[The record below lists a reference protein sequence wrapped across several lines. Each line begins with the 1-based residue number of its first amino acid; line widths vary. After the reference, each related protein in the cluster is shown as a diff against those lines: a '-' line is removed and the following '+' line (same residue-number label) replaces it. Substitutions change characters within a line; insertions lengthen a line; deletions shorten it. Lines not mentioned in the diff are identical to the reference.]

1 MSITDFIIWNNL
13 INNSAPSEP
22 IELSPAFET
31 FIQYILIGIAGTVVF
46 IVIAFLAVILWG
58 AGVIAWDWL
67 KQKYHSRK

>member
-13 INNSAPSEP
+13 INNSTPSEP
-22 IELSPAFET
+22 IELSPTLET